1 MAANRLPASWM
12 NALDPAAGARRS
24 RWTAA
29 RAGAPRCPCIS
40 RRSRP
45 ASGQTLTVPSSFRR
59 GELPRRLRAPFARNV
74 IPGAHAA
81 DRARDRSRSQS
92 RSWAALGRGPAS
104 GQCVSSR
111 FYRGVIRFYE
121 SGCLPARA
129 PRVGIRRGPERC
141 YRAKASGRA
150 GGSLA
155 ERHDAHQHGGART
168 RHPDVAAL
176 VEHALLG
183 RKRCAPGTSRS
194 SSALASVPSLDV
206 LSGIDDLLDAPEL
219 LFRLAHERLHV
230 DDPLTL
236 LTGDLGPVV
245 GVGGVGEVFVLLELL
260 ADGGEQVVGHD
271 ALRAAADVALEGE
284 LLGAAHDGLDHGAG
298 REVLEVEDLFVA
310 IGVGDFEEPVF
321 FAQRVHGLD
330 GRGDHGGDG
339 AGDVGA
345 PRLGFREGNVRR
357 EVLGEDVGGG
367 AAVGALDLDLHV
379 EPAGAQDGRV
389 DEVLAVGGADDDDV
403 LEAFDAVDL
412 GQELGHDGG
421 LDVGGDAGAA
431 GAEQSVHLVEE
442 DDDGHVLGGLFFGL
456 DENLSNLSLGF
467 SHVLVQQ
474 LRSFDVEEE
483 ALDLLA
489 ALLGDLFG
497 EVVGDGLGDHG
508 LAAAGGAV
516 EEHALGRGELVLL
529 VVVAV
534 EVRELDG
541 VLDGLDLIA
550 EAADVLVADI
560 GHFLEREVFDFAL
573 GKLLEQVA
581 ALRVEQE
588 VIAGLEAHG
597 AQGLGDD
604 ADLLFVG
611 AQGDEGALGVELLLE
626 DDDLALDL
634 VAGGLDDVEAL
645 VEDELLAGLQV
656 FGLDRGMEVDLH
668 LAALGEDRDGVVLVG
683 GEIHAVGRGRGAELV
698 DLFLER
704 GDLLARLVER
714 VDELLVLI
722 ERLNE
727 LTVRLTQ
734 LVLEDH
740 EVLRCVLELLPEV
753 NGLGFERA
761 NVRLKVLHLD
771 LVLREAA
778 TSARIRHRGGKELR
792 EALATGATLLVE
804 LLHSHPFSLDPLCA
818 AHEHAFAVCP
828 KYR

>member
-1 MAANRLPASWM
+1 MAS
-12 NALDPAAGARRS
+12 
-24 RWTAA
+24 
-29 RAGAPRCPCIS
+29 
-40 RRSRP
+40 
-45 ASGQTLTVPSSFRR
+45 TV
-59 GELPRRLRAPFARNV
+59 EAIMEV
-74 IPGAHAA
+74 M
-81 DRARDRSRSQS
+81 
-92 RSWAALGRGPAS
+92 ALGM
-104 GQCVSSR
+104 
-111 FYRGVIRFYE
+111 
-121 SGCLPARA
+121 
-129 PRVGIRRGPERC
+129 
-141 YRAKASGRA
+141 
-150 GGSLA
+150 
-155 ERHDAHQHGGART
+155 
-168 RHPDVAAL
+168 
-176 VEHALLG
+176 
-183 RKRCAPGTSRS
+183 
-194 SSALASVPSLDV
+194 SVPL
-206 LSGIDDLLDAPEL
+206 
-219 LFRLAHERLHV
+219 
-230 DDPLTL
+230 
-236 LTGDLGPVV
+236 
-245 GVGGVGEVFVLLELL
+245 
-260 ADGGEQVVGHD
+260 
-271 ALRAAADVALEGE
+271 
-284 LLGAAHDGLDHGAG
+284 
-298 REVLEVEDLFVA
+298 
-310 IGVGDFEEPVF
+310 
-321 FAQRVHGLD
+321 
-330 GRGDHGGDG
+330 
-339 AGDVGA
+339 
-345 PRLGFREGNVRR
+345 RLGFREGNVRR

-403 LEAFDAVDL
+403 LQTFDAVDL

-588 VIAGLEAHG
+588 VIAGLEAQG

-626 DDDLALDL
+626 DDDLGLDL

-734 LVLEDH
+734 LVLEGRGVVPV
-740 EVLRCVLELLPEV
+740 EVWVERGGSPFHGYYLRSLRCTHAHQGRFVSALASPTELHASRSTLAFASSAPSHV
-753 NGLGFERA
+753 GRCSSHQHTVRISRRGSRSGLQPGQYDEARLGVSTSSLLMAASAPGRRDRAVSGRRAHERA
-761 NVRLKVLHLD
+761 EREPHRLGA
-771 LVLREAA
+771 REAVAVQFLRAAALHHQSPA
-778 TSARIRHRGGKELR
+778 TPRVVKA
-792 EALATGATLLVE
+792 AVE
-804 LLHSHPFSLDPLCA
+804 
-818 AHEHAFAVCP
+818 
-828 KYR
+828 